1 MPGRNRL
8 VQRVDEPHEDF
19 GEVLRKRIRDLRRT
33 RSLLVQST
41 GGRLGG
47 DQVAPT
53 FIAVRY
59 LVHRI
64 AI

>member
-41 GGRLGG
+41 GGR
-47 DQVAPT
+47 
-53 FIAVRY
+53 
-59 LVHRI
+59 
-64 AI
+64 